1 MKKTLYTFL
10 VWDFLLFAMGLSE
23 LIFYRDLTLR
33 EGAVVSWTQPALVSL
48 TSFLILI
55 SIYYGLYQL
64 FFGKRFC
71 MKTEMDA
78 EELEAFR
85 SQTLNFLKKEK
96 IDPGRLQKHLRYLI
110 AAESILWG
118 VFLVYLFVSET
129 MGGWCLQDS
138 VQRFPNLTAKSFSG
152 TPK

>member
-10 VWDFLLFAMGLSE
+10 VWDLLLFAMGLSE

-64 FFGKRFC
+64 FFGKRFS

-129 MGGWCLQDS
+129 MGG
-138 VQRFPNLTAKSFSG
+138 
-152 TPK
+152 

>member
-10 VWDFLLFAMGLSE
+10 VWDLLLFAMGLSE

-96 IDPGRLQKHLRYLI
+96 IDP
-110 AAESILWG
+110 AVTETPA
-118 VFLVYLFVSET
+118 VSDRRREHPVGDLSCLSVRFRDH
-129 MGGWCLQDS
+129 GG
-138 VQRFPNLTAKSFSG
+138 
-152 TPK
+152 